1 MAAIQV
7 FQSAVEPPSFF
18 FSQAAPL
25 LCDPTPWFF
34 VPLGLIFICLFLS
47 FLPNRI
53 EMLFGIIIFPTII
66 IRRLN
71 QPARERRFL

>member
-1 MAAIQV
+1 MAAIRV
-7 FQSAVEPPSFF
+7 FQSAVEPASLV

>member
-1 MAAIQV
+1 MAAIRV
-7 FQSAVEPPSFF
+7 FQSAAEPPSLF

-25 LCDPTPWFF
+25 LCDPTSSFF
-34 VPLGLIFICLFLS
+34 VPLGLIFICLFLL

-53 EMLFGIIIFPTII
+53 EMLFGIIIFPTLI